1 MRFVRSEYLRDIP
14 NEGRRGLASLLTL
27 RGRPVS
33 RFFLAAIF
41 MPTGVFLSPASA
53 ETLAEAMAAAA
64 TRHPALKAEEARKRA
79 ASAGVDVARSGY
91 YPRLNAFG
99 DVGYGTGNRGL
110 SAGDSGSTSSGSRS
124 FDNNWSGR
132 WGYGLHAEQ
141 SLYDGGRTRSAVAE
155 AHAGEGAATS
165 QVRVAEQS
173 VLLEAAI
180 AFTDLVR
187 DRQIETLRTR
197 SKAMLDEEVKAAQE
211 RLQRGAGTAT
221 DVAQTRARH
230 AQALADLIVAKAE
243 SKVSISE
250 YERIIGRAP
259 GKLERPRVPEAR
271 LPKSVQAAMTDAEAK
286 NPASIVAEYKEQA
299 SRHTVDRLAAD
310 GLPQVKLRG
319 GIEGD
324 RGFSS
329 SSETADRDS
338 ASIAVRV
345 NVPIFDGGE
354 TTARVKQA
362 RELNTGMAEDARR
375 IREQVRAGVTAAWAR
390 LAAGRERLGYEQEA
404 VQASRRALDGV
415 RQEIKLGNRTTLEGL
430 DAQRDLVASE
440 VRLAASER
448 DLIVASY
455 ALLSVTGQ
463 LSLDGP
469 QEARQTAAV
478 HTSDDEKPV
487 KRAAKVKGA
496 QDQPWQA
503 VITKKTR

>member
-1 MRFVRSEYLRDIP
+1 MRFVRNDDLRQIATDS
-14 NEGRRGLASLLTL
+14 GLASFLTRRSGVISL
-27 RGRPVS
+27 V
-33 RFFLAAIF
+33 LIAAAF
-41 MPTGVFLSPASA
+41 MSASLIASPAIA

-64 TRHPALKAEEARKRA
+64 TRHPALKAEQARKRA

-99 DVGYGTGNRGL
+99 DIGYGTGNRGL
-110 SAGDSGSTSSGSRS
+110 SAGDNSTTSSGSRS
-124 FDNNWSGR
+124 FDDNWSGR

-187 DRQIETLRTR
+187 DRQIEALRSR
-197 SKAMLDEEVKAAQE
+197 SKAMLDEEVTAAQE
-211 RLQRGAGTAT
+211 RLKRGAGTAT

-243 SKVSISE
+243 SKVSVSE
-250 YERIIGRAP
+250 YERIIGRVP
-259 GKLERPRVPEAR
+259 GKLERPSVPESR
-271 LPKSVQAAMTDAEAK
+271 LPKNVQTAMADAEAK
-286 NPASIVAEYKEQA
+286 NPASIVAEFKEQA

-329 SSETADRDS
+329 SSDTVDRDS

-362 RELNTGMAEDARR
+362 RELNTGIAEDARR
-375 IREQVRAGVTAAWAR
+375 IREQVRAGVSSAWAR
-390 LAAGRERLGYEQEA
+390 LAAGRERLRYEREA

-463 LSLDGP
+463 LSLDSAPESPRGP
-469 QEARQTAAV
+469 NLSSKDA
-478 HTSDDEKPV
+478 SPPV
-487 KRAAKVKGA
+487 KRAASVKSA
-496 QDQPWQA
+496 ADQPWQA